1 MYELPSM
8 RNVAKVV
15 VDETVIE
22 GATKPYIVYKSDD
35 ETQPRRVTGTN
46 HH

>member
-1 MYELPSM
+1 M
-8 RNVAKVV
+8 RNVGKVV

-22 GATKPYIVYKSDD
+22 GSTKPYIVYKSED
-35 ETQPRRVTGTN
+35 EAQPRRVSGTN

>member
-1 MYELPSM
+1 M

-22 GATKPYIVYKSDD
+22 GRPSRTWCTAPKTTRSVD
-35 ETQPRRVTGTN
+35 EPRRGSGTN
-46 HH
+46 H

>member
-1 MYELPSM
+1 
-8 RNVAKVV
+8 V

-22 GATKPYIVYKSDD
+22 GSTKPYIVYKSED
-35 ETQPRRVTGTN
+35 EAQPPRRVSGTN